1 MKLTKKWE
9 RLTHE
14 YASKLRALDEA
25 GLEGDALKKAMDEAG
40 EASRKLTEFGYEMAH
55 DLDTVRDNIF
65 SKWWFKLFTKL
76 GL

>member
-1 MKLTKKWE
+1 MKLTHKWE
-9 RLTHE
+9 SLTHE

-25 GLEGDALKKAMDEAG
+25 GEGDALKKAMDEAG
-40 EASRKLTEFGYEMAH
+40 EAAGKLVEFGYEMAH
-55 DLDTVRDNIF
+55 DLDTVRDDLF